1 MSRSKSGRIAQ
12 SGFSVM
18 LALVIIALAVGSL
31 AVTMLSTFGTKL
43 RSERVTEAAL
53 AKAKEALI
61 AYAATD
67 VNRPGELPCPDI
79 DNDGQ
84 LSLGVD
90 FGGGGSCTAYVG
102 RLPWM
107 TLGIGDL
114 RDGSGERLWYAVWKD
129 FRAGG
134 SVPLNSDTPG
144 QLTVTGITPA
154 NDTTPGGKVVAI
166 VFAPGD
172 ALPGQDRT
180 NKNSAPQYLE
190 GVNAVSDANTNTTFT
205 TENAS
210 TTFNDRLITIRPA
223 EIFHLVEK
231 RVVRELRPLINQYYT
246 DWNRYPF
253 AAPFDNP
260 ATPYATGYKG
270 MASTDDG
277 LLPVTHGNTN
287 FVTWNAAIS
296 SISAGIIPA
305 SNCTA
310 AGPVLNC
317 TAIVVLSVLNLG
329 SQVTMTAYADNVGM
343 AFVDPVPNGD
353 IQVCQASLPILPCN
367 FGSPASVLDNSVV
380 SQSLDANGRGVL
392 TITGTTKADI
402 SLLGYISVRVA
413 RPPQYSS
420 WVTAAAPATAWI
432 MNGDWPHVIY
442 YAAAPGMT
450 PDGPNTCVPT
460 VNACGSPPTIPT
472 VPGNACLTI
481 CNSATGSENN
491 NVKVLLVTTGPA
503 IPGKPAPAACTPP
516 PTFTPTNS
524 HPSALLWDYLDDG
537 NFPPLPRP
545 ASPQCIPSSV
555 WDLTYESKPP
565 TAVFNDQVFVV
576 SP

>member
-1 MSRSKSGRIAQ
+1 MLRSKSGRNAQ
-12 SGFSVM
+12 GGFSVM
-18 LALVIIALAVGSL
+18 LALVIIALAIGSL
-31 AVTMLSTFGTKL
+31 AVTFLSTFGTKA
-43 RSERVTEAAL
+43 RSDRVTEAAL

-67 VNRPGELPCPDI
+67 TNRPGELPCPDI

-90 FGGGGSCTAYVG
+90 FGGGGVCTAYIG

-114 RDGSGERLWYAVWKD
+114 RDGSGERLWYAVSKD

-134 SVPLNSDTPG
+134 SVALNSDTPG

-154 NDTTPGGKVVAI
+154 SSAVAI
-166 VFAPGD
+166 LFAPGD

-180 NKNSAPQYLE
+180 NKNSATGYLE
-190 GVNAVSDANTNTTFT
+190 GVNAVSNANTTTTFT

-223 EIFHLVEK
+223 EIFRLVEK

-253 AAPFDNP
+253 AAPFANP
-260 ATPYATGYKG
+260 ATTYAAGYKG

-287 FVTWNAAIS
+287 FVTWNGPAS
-296 SISAGIIPA
+296 SITAGIIPL
-305 SNCTA
+305 SNCTSA
-310 AGPVLNC
+310 TGQVLTC
-317 TAIVVLSVLNLG
+317 TAVAVSLLTVG
-329 SQVTMTAYADNVGM
+329 SQVTVTAYADNVGM
-343 AFVDPVPNGD
+343 AFVDPVPIGD
-353 IQVCQASLPILPCN
+353 IQVCQAVLPILPCTT
-367 FGSPASVLDNSVV
+367 GSLTSMLDDSTFN
-380 SQSLDANGRGVL
+380 QALDANGRGVV
-392 TITGTTKADI
+392 TITGKTKADI
-402 SLLGYISVRVA
+402 SLGYITVQIA

-420 WVTAAAPATAWI
+420 WVTASSPPTAWI
-432 MNGDWPHVIY
+432 MNNDWPHVIY
-442 YAAAPGMT
+442 YASAPGMT

-472 VPGNACLTI
+472 VPGNACLTV
-481 CNSATGSENN
+481 CDTAFGVVTN
-491 NVKVLLVTTGPA
+491 NVKVLLVTTGAALPD
-503 IPGKPAPAACTPP
+503 KPAPPACTPP

-524 HPSALLWDYLDDG
+524 HPSVLLWDYLDDG
-537 NFPPLPRP
+537 NFPPLPRA